1 MSSQILAAD
10 RNATCHLRNV
20 CVTAATGPPGVIIG
34 IGAIQTFKKIGRIC
48 PDYVS
53 AIAILKILFF
63 F

>member
-1 MSSQILAAD
+1 
-10 RNATCHLRNV
+10 
-20 CVTAATGPPGVIIG
+20 VTAATGLPGVIIG
-34 IGAIQTFKKIGRIC
+34 IGAIQTFRNLGRIC